1 MFAVPHC
8 LSQQPTQAFWP
19 QWFDMLCTEVAV
31 GSKLQRLG
39 LGVGDHGAFTQPGD
53 ERRFVL
59 RAKDATLA
67 QNWESLRALLQT
79 NTDRVIAA
87 IRAVP
92 GDALNDEVAMPWG
105 TQTMAQIIAY
115 PYWNMTYH
123 EGQINYIASLLG
135 CLE

>member
-1 MFAVPHC
+1 MVRRKRGRFLYTAD
-8 LSQQPTQAFWP
+8 LIETRKWPTGG
-19 QWFDMLCTEVAV
+19 FDEY
-31 GSKLQRLG
+31 
-39 LGVGDHGAFTQPGD
+39 
-53 ERRFVL
+53 L
-59 RAKDATLA
+59 RTKDAALA
-67 QNWESLRALLQT
+67 QNWESLRALLQA

-92 GDALNDEVAMPWG
+92 GDALNDEVAMLWG